1 MVSASD
7 DCALVAKPE
16 TFCRGAKLSLTKFL
30 KFFIYLNGRPQT
42 SNLCHKNEKES
53 LVNYKG
59 VIQVFFFLL

>member
-16 TFCRGAKLSLTKFL
+16 TFCSGAKLSLTKFL

-42 SNLCHKNEKES
+42 SNLCHKN
-53 LVNYKG
+53 
-59 VIQVFFFLL
+59 